1 MQLQLRGIQSKHYL
15 LRSGSKAPCSGWLYW
30 YLSYYARHVLK
41 RYEIRRDLS
50 NLQQRHFRYPKLHL
64 KRREKLKKVKTYVE
78 IQMFFPLFLHAVW
91 TLCLPSLPRI
101 QMSLSR
107 WEFCPQRK
115 AGRKK
120 RARPRSIAIRHQS
133 LAFRTR
139 LCAKY
144 EVPEEEAAPLTFHF
158 AKSPLENLLIG

>member
-107 WEFCPQRK
+107 WEFSRK
-115 AGRKK
+115 GRREGRKERDQGPLPFVTSHSRFALASVRNTK
-120 RARPRSIAIRHQS
+120 CLRRRQLPS
-133 LAFRTR
+133 LFI
-139 LCAKY
+139 L
-144 EVPEEEAAPLTFHF
+144 P
-158 AKSPLENLLIG
+158 SPL